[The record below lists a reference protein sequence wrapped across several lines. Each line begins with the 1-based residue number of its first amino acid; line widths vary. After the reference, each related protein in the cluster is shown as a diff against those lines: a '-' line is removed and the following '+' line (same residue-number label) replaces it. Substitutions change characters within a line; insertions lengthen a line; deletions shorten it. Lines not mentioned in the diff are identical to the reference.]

1 MMLAAAAV
9 TAIMVNGLFLQHGPH
24 PAPIFPIKPLPVAG
38 NDATSAIKVPRPRPA
53 DPDSSRRESTRPRAE
68 IANDIQRELARRGYY
83 DGVIDGVYGAKT
95 DAAIRDFEQATGLK
109 PSSELNE
116 SLLAA
121 IVRAPARPQATQ
133 STAAPR
139 KDPIAELIV
148 QRPPSP
154 LPPTPPQQPTVQ
166 QASPQQAPLQ
176 HSPSQ
181 QVSRQQASPQS
192 SAQILAV
199 QRALSDFG
207 YGQIKP
213 TGVYDAD
220 TRLAI
225 QHFERDRRLPITGE
239 ASERVRRELAA
250 LTGRPLD

>member
-1 MMLAAAAV
+1 MPRSRILQLLLRRPRDSFAMMLAAAGV

-38 NDATSAIKVPRPRPA
+38 NDSTSAIKVPRPRPV
-53 DPDSSRRESTRPRAE
+53 DPDTSRRE
-68 IANDIQRELARRGYY
+68 
-83 DGVIDGVYGAKT
+83 
-95 DAAIRDFEQATGLK
+95 
-109 PSSELNE
+109 
-116 SLLAA
+116 
-121 IVRAPARPQATQ
+121 PARVAKPQATQ
-133 STAAPR
+133 SLISPH
-139 KDPIAELIV
+139 KDAIAELIT

-154 LPPTPPQQPTVQ
+154 VPQTAPQQSSAQ
-166 QASPQQAPLQ
+166 QSP
-176 HSPSQ
+176 
-181 QVSRQQASPQS
+181 SPQS
-192 SAQILAV
+192 SAHQSPPQSSPQMLAV

-225 QHFERDRRLPITGE
+225 QRFERDRHLPITGE
-239 ASERVRRELAA
+239 VSERVRRELAA